1 MLELASFL
9 YGIILNIRYKLY
21 NMNILV
27 VVESPNKCASIK
39 KYLNNFKGE
48 KIIMAMK
55 ENSKKVL
62 NYLKEVNGSN
72 VTAADVAEAL
82 GLEKR
87 SVDGIFTSAI
97 QRKGLGIRTPAE
109 VEVEDG
115 THKAVKFLSL
125 TPAGMSFD
133 PDAADAE

>member
-1 MLELASFL
+1 
-9 YGIILNIRYKLY
+9 
-21 NMNILV
+21 
-27 VVESPNKCASIK
+27 
-39 KYLNNFKGE
+39 
-48 KIIMAMK
+48 MAMK

-97 QRKGLGIRTPAE
+97 QRKGLGVRTAAE
-109 VEVEDG
+109 IELDDG

-125 TPAGMSFD
+125 TADGMSFD
-133 PDAADAE
+133 PDATDAE